1 MFKKGDIETIEIVD
15 QSARGQ
21 GIGRADGLAVFV
33 ADTVVGDVVEVEIT
47 KMKKSYAFARRIRL
61 VSPSD
66 LRIDAVCPY
75 AGQCGGCSLATTS
88 YPGQLAIK
96 ERQVYDKLER
106 IGGLSSPKVRPI
118 EALTDD
124 PAGPAAYRN
133 KAVLSISTGGNRKV
147 KGGIIENL
155 GPVRVGFMRSGS
167 HQVVDCDYCM
177 LQTPA
182 VMAAARAMRS
192 FMNEDNITAWDPKW
206 RQGLMHSM
214 TVRTA
219 FGTGEVMV
227 ILTINGRGIPN
238 GEKLVGM
245 LADAIDE
252 AGAQLTS
259 VVLECLRGDDRASAE
274 FITLAGRRVIRDR
287 LGGLDLEVFP
297 GSFYQVDPAMT
308 VKMYD
313 KMKEYAAL
321 TGSEKVLD
329 LYCGAGSI
337 GLWCAGEAAFVLGI
351 ESQHQ
356 AILDANRNAVING
369 IVNARYICGKAE
381 DVLPD
386 LLKDGAGEQDAD
398 LAEAAAEAD
407 VVILDPPRAGCHPAL
422 LDAVILA
429 APERIVYMSCDPATL
444 ARDIKT
450 LCEAVYRFVEATPFD
465 NFPWT
470 SSVETVALLSR
481 T

>member
-1 MFKKGDIETIEIVD
+1 
-15 QSARGQ
+15 
-21 GIGRADGLAVFV
+21 
-33 ADTVVGDVVEVEIT
+33 
-47 KMKKSYAFARRIRL
+47 
-61 VSPSD
+61 
-66 LRIDAVCPY
+66 
-75 AGQCGGCSLATTS
+75 
-88 YPGQLAIK
+88 
-96 ERQVYDKLER
+96 
-106 IGGLSSPKVRPI
+106 
-118 EALTDD
+118 
-124 PAGPAAYRN
+124 
-133 KAVLSISTGGNRKV
+133 
-147 KGGIIENL
+147 
-155 GPVRVGFMRSGS
+155 
-167 HQVVDCDYCM
+167 
-177 LQTPA
+177 
-182 VMAAARAMRS
+182 
-192 FMNEDNITAWDPKW
+192 
-206 RQGLMHSM
+206 
-214 TVRTA
+214 
-219 FGTGEVMV
+219 
-227 ILTINGRGIPN
+227 
-238 GEKLVGM
+238 
-245 LADAIDE
+245 
-252 AGAQLTS
+252 
-259 VVLECLRGDDRASAE
+259 
-274 FITLAGRRVIRDR
+274 VIRDR